1 MFKSAGQ
8 SSVDCPA
15 LLFSVYFHLVFI
27 PINLFSP
34 CVPSPMS
41 ILICPVTCYSLA
53 SRSFWTFFLLFS
65 ALCPFSPARF
75 RISLWLPENFGLIN
89 CFSVLYVHFL
99 LPDSV
104 FLSGFM
110 FFLDFFTAFLCFMSI
125 FSCPVPYFSLVSGC
139 FWTFLLLFSALCPF
153 SPARFRISLWFP
165 DVFGLFY
172 CFSQLYVHFLNSIYS
187 SFRISFWL
195 PENFGL
201 FYCFSCP
208 YVHFYLLGSVFLSG
222 FRRILDFFP
231 AFSRLYV
238 HFLSS
243 IYSSFRISLWL
254 PENFGL
260 FPAFSVLY
268 VHSHRLCSVLPS
280 GFRMSLDF
288 FTAFLG
294 LMSIFTCSVQCFSLV
309 SRSFWTFFLAFLC
322 FMSIFTCSVRYFHL
336 ASRSFWTFSLVFLSF
351 ISIWKS
357 IEVSGLRKVRKSLD
371 YDEFGS
377 L

>member
-53 SRSFWTFFLLFS
+53 SRSFWTFLLLFS

-99 LPDSV
+99 LP
-104 FLSGFM
+104 
-110 FFLDFFTAFLCFMSI
+110 
-125 FSCPVPYFSLVSGC
+125 
-139 FWTFLLLFSALCPF
+139 
-153 SPARFRISLWFP
+153 
-165 DVFGLFY
+165 
-172 CFSQLYVHFLNSIYS
+172 
-187 SFRISFWL
+187 
-195 PENFGL
+195 
-201 FYCFSCP
+201 
-208 YVHFYLLGSVFLSG
+208 GSVFL
-222 FRRILDFFP
+222 
-231 AFSRLYV
+231 
-238 HFLSS
+238 
-243 IYSSFRISLWL
+243 
-254 PENFGL
+254 
-260 FPAFSVLY
+260 
-268 VHSHRLCSVLPS
+268 S